1 MKIVSL
7 IPSATEIISAL
18 NLRNNLVGISHECD
32 YPKEILKLP
41 KLTNSRIKTEKSSAK
56 IDYDIKEILEKSLS
70 VYEVKSDLLKKL
82 DPDVIITQSQCSVCA
97 VSLKD
102 VEECL
107 GNFIKKKPLLIDL
120 KPNTFDEVLED
131 INLVGR
137 KLDKKVES
145 HSLVKKIKNEINEIK
160 AKTLNSK
167 IKNVLCIEWIEPIMT
182 AGNWIP
188 QLIEF
193 AGGKSV
199 LAKSGRNSNFIKP
212 EHINFKEVDIVI
224 FMPCGFDIK
233 RSKEEILKAN
243 IDFDNILKNKKKF
256 IVDGNKYFNRP
267 GPDLLESTKILAE
280 IIHPDIFPAKQNIQ
294 RWIKLRN

>member
-18 NLRNNLVGISHECD
+18 NLSDNLVGVSHECD
-32 YPKEILKLP
+32 YPKEVLKLP
-41 KLTNSRIKTEKSSAK
+41 KLTTSKIKTEQSSLI
-56 IDYDIKEILEKSLS
+56 IDHDIKKILEQSLS
-70 VYEVKSDLLKKL
+70 VYEVKSNLLKKL

-107 GNFIKKKPLLIDL
+107 SKFINKKPLLIDL
-120 KPNTFDEVLED
+120 KPNTFEEVLED
-131 INLVGR
+131 INLVGK
-137 KLDKKVES
+137 KLNKKVES
-145 HSLVKKIKNEINEIK
+145 NFLVKNIKNEINKIK
-160 AKTLNSK
+160 VKTSNSK

-188 QLIEF
+188 QLVKF
-193 AGGKSV
+193 AGGKSI
-199 LAKSGRNSNFIKP
+199 LAKSGKNSNFIKH
-212 EHINFKEVDIVI
+212 EHINFKEIDIVI

-233 RSKEEILKAN
+233 RSKKEILKAN
-243 IDFDNILKNKKKF
+243 IDYSSNLKDKKTY

-267 GPDLLESTKILAE
+267 GPDLLESTRILAE
-280 IIHPDIFPAKQNIQ
+280 IIHPEIFPAKQNIE
-294 RWIKLRN
+294 RWVAL

>member
-18 NLRNNLVGISHECD
+18 NLCDNLVGISHECD

-41 KLTNSRIKTEKSSAK
+41 RLTTSRIKTEQSSLK
-56 IDYDIKEILEKSLS
+56 IDNDIKKILEQSLS
-70 VYEVKSDLLKKL
+70 VYEVKSDLLKEL

-107 GNFIKKKPLLIDL
+107 IKFINKEPLLIDL
-120 KPNTFDEVLED
+120 KPNTFEEVLND
-131 INLVGR
+131 INLIGKKLNR
-137 KLDKKVES
+137 KEES
-145 HSLVKKIKNEINEIK
+145 NFLVKNIKNEINKIK
-160 AKTLNSK
+160 VKTSNTK
-167 IKNVLCIEWIEPIMT
+167 IKNVLCIEWIEPIMI

-188 QLIEF
+188 ELVKF

-199 LAKSGRNSNFIKP
+199 LAKSGKNSNFIKA

-233 RSKEEILKAN
+233 RSKKEILKAN
-243 IDFDNILKNKKKF
+243 IDYSSNLKDKKAY

-267 GPDLLESTKILAE
+267 GPDLLESTRILAE
-280 IIHPDIFPAKQNIQ
+280 IIHPDIFPAKQNIE
-294 RWIKLRN
+294 RWVSL

>member
-1 MKIVSL
+1 MKIISL

-18 NLRNNLVGISHECD
+18 NLSDNLVGVSHECD
-32 YPKEILKLP
+32 YPKEVLKLP
-41 KLTNSRIKTEKSSAK
+41 KLTTSRIKTEQSSLK
-56 IDYDIKEILEKSLS
+56 IDNDIKKILEQSLS
-70 VYEVKSDLLKKL
+70 VYEVKSDLLNEL

-102 VEECL
+102 VEKCL
-107 GNFIKKKPLLIDL
+107 SKFMNKKPLLIDL
-120 KPNTFDEVLED
+120 KPNTFEEVLKD
-131 INLVGR
+131 INLVGK
-137 KLDKKVES
+137 KLNKKVES
-145 HSLVKKIKNEINEIK
+145 NFLVKNIKNEINKIK
-160 AKTLNSK
+160 EKTAKSK

-188 QLIEF
+188 QLVKF

-199 LAKSGRNSNFIKP
+199 LAKSGKNSSFIKL

-243 IDFDNILKNKKKF
+243 IDYSSNLKEKKTYV
-256 IVDGNKYFNRP
+256 VDGNKYFNRP
-267 GPDLLESTKILAE
+267 GPDLLESTRILAE
-280 IIHPDIFPAKQNIQ
+280 IIHPDIFPAKQSIK
-294 RWIKLRN
+294 RWVSL

>member
-7 IPSATEIISAL
+7 IPSATEIIFAL
-18 NLRNNLVGISHECD
+18 DLCDNLVGISHECD

-41 KLTNSRIKTEKSSAK
+41 KLTTSRIKTEQSSLK
-56 IDYDIKEILEKSLS
+56 IDYDIKKILEKSLS

-107 GNFIKKKPLLIDL
+107 RKFINRKPLLIDL
-120 KPNTFDEVLED
+120 KPNTFDEVLKD
-131 INLVGR
+131 INRVGE
-137 KLDKKVES
+137 KLNKKSES
-145 HSLVKKIKNEINEIK
+145 QILIKNIKNEISKIK
-160 AKTLNSK
+160 EKTSHSN

-182 AGNWIP
+182 AGNWVP
-188 QLIEF
+188 QLVEF

-199 LAKSGRNSNFIKP
+199 LAKSGKNSNFIKP

-233 RSKEEILKAN
+233 RSKEEISKAN
-243 IDFDNILKNKKKF
+243 VDYLSNLKDKKTF

-267 GPDLLESTKILAE
+267 GPDLLESTRILSE
-280 IIHPDIFPAKQNIQ
+280 IIHPDIFPAKQNIK
-294 RWIKLRN
+294 RWISL

>member
-18 NLRNNLVGISHECD
+18 NLSDNLVGVSHECD
-32 YPKEILKLP
+32 YPKEVLKLP
-41 KLTNSRIKTEKSSAK
+41 KLTTSKIKTEQSSLI
-56 IDYDIKEILEKSLS
+56 IDHDIKKILEQSLS
-70 VYEVKSDLLKKL
+70 VYEVKSNLLKKL

-107 GNFIKKKPLLIDL
+107 SKFINKKPLLIDL
-120 KPNTFDEVLED
+120 KPNTFEEVLED
-131 INLVGR
+131 INLVGK
-137 KLDKKVES
+137 KLNKKVES
-145 HSLVKKIKNEINEIK
+145 NFLVKNIKNEINKIK
-160 AKTLNSK
+160 VKTSNSK

-188 QLIEF
+188 QLVKF
-193 AGGKSV
+193 AGGKSI
-199 LAKSGRNSNFIKP
+199 LAKSGKNSNFIKL
-212 EHINFKEVDIVI
+212 EHINFKEIDIVI

-233 RSKEEILKAN
+233 RSKKEILKAN
-243 IDFDNILKNKKKF
+243 IDYSSNLKDKKTY

-267 GPDLLESTKILAE
+267 GPDLLESTRILAE
-280 IIHPDIFPAKQNIQ
+280 IIHPDIFPAKQNIE
-294 RWIKLRN
+294 RWVAL

>member
-18 NLRNNLVGISHECD
+18 NLCKNLVGVSHECD

-41 KLTNSRIKTEKSSAK
+41 KLTTSRIKTEQTSLK
-56 IDYDIKEILEKSLS
+56 IDYEIKEILEQSLS

-97 VSLKD
+97 VSLKE

-107 GNFIKKKPLLIDL
+107 SKFINRKPLLIDL
-120 KPNTFDEVLED
+120 KPNTFDEVLKD
-131 INLVGR
+131 IKLVGE
-137 KLDKKVES
+137 KLNKKVES
-145 HSLVKKIKNEINEIK
+145 YFLVKNIKNEINKIK
-160 AKTLNSK
+160 TKTSNSK
-167 IKNVLCIEWIEPIMT
+167 VKNVLCIEWIEPIMT

-188 QLIEF
+188 QLVKF
-193 AGGKSV
+193 AGGNSV
-199 LAKSGRNSNFIKP
+199 LAKSGKNSNFIKL
-212 EHINFKEVDIVI
+212 EHINFEEVDIVI

-233 RSKEEILKAN
+233 RAKAEILKAN
-243 IDFDNILKNKKKF
+243 IDYFTNLKDKKTF

-267 GPDLLESTKILAE
+267 GPDLLESTRILAE
-280 IIHPDIFPAKQNIQ
+280 IIHPDIFPAKQNIK
-294 RWIKLRN
+294 RWVSL

>member
-7 IPSATEIISAL
+7 IPSATEIIFAL
-18 NLRNNLVGISHECD
+18 DLCENLVGISHECD

-41 KLTNSRIKTEKSSAK
+41 KLTTSRIKTEQSSLK
-56 IDYDIKEILEKSLS
+56 IDYDIKKILEKSLS
-70 VYEVKSDLLKKL
+70 VYEVKSDLLRKL

-107 GNFIKKKPLLIDL
+107 GKFINRKPLLIDL
-120 KPNTFDEVLED
+120 KPNTFNEVLKD
-131 INLVGR
+131 INRVGE
-137 KLDKKVES
+137 KLNKKLES
-145 HSLVKKIKNEINEIK
+145 RILVKKIKNEINKIK
-160 AKTLNSK
+160 AKTSYSS

-182 AGNWIP
+182 AGNWVP
-188 QLIEF
+188 QLVEF

-199 LAKSGRNSNFIKP
+199 LAKSGKNSNFIKP
-212 EHINFKEVDIVI
+212 EHINFQEVDIVI

-233 RSKEEILKAN
+233 RSKEEIPKAN
-243 IDFDNILKNKKKF
+243 VDFLSNLKDKKKF

-267 GPDLLESTKILAE
+267 GPDLLESTRILAE
-280 IIHPDIFPAKQNIQ
+280 IIHPDIFPAKQNIK
-294 RWIKLRN
+294 RWISL

>member
-7 IPSATEIISAL
+7 IPSATEIIFAL
-18 NLRNNLVGISHECD
+18 GLCDNLVGISHECD

-41 KLTNSRIKTEKSSAK
+41 KLTTSRIKTEQSSLK
-56 IDYDIKEILEKSLS
+56 IDYDIKKILEKSLS
-70 VYEVKSDLLKKL
+70 VYEVKSDLLRKL

-107 GNFIKKKPLLIDL
+107 RKFTNRKPLLIDL
-120 KPNTFDEVLED
+120 KPNTFNEVLKD
-131 INLVGR
+131 INRVGE
-137 KLDKKVES
+137 KLNKKSES
-145 HSLVKKIKNEINEIK
+145 QILVKNIKNEISKIK
-160 AKTLNSK
+160 EKTSHSN

-182 AGNWIP
+182 AGNWVP
-188 QLIEF
+188 QLVEF

-199 LAKSGRNSNFIKP
+199 LAKSGKNSNFIKP

-233 RSKEEILKAN
+233 RSKEEISKAN
-243 IDFDNILKNKKKF
+243 VDYLSNLKDKKTF

-267 GPDLLESTKILAE
+267 GPDLLESTRILAE
-280 IIHPDIFPAKQNIQ
+280 IIHPDIFPAKQHIG
-294 RWIKLRN
+294 RWVSL

>member
-18 NLRNNLVGISHECD
+18 NLSDNLVGVSHECD
-32 YPKEILKLP
+32 YPMEVLKLP
-41 KLTNSRIKTEKSSAK
+41 KLTTSKIKTEQSSLI
-56 IDYDIKEILEKSLS
+56 IDYNIKKILEQSLS
-70 VYEVKSDLLKKL
+70 VYEVKSDLLKEL

-102 VEECL
+102 VEKCL
-107 GNFIKKKPLLIDL
+107 SKFINKKPLLIDL
-120 KPNTFDEVLED
+120 KPNTFEEVLKD
-131 INLVGR
+131 INLVGN
-137 KLDKKVES
+137 KLNKKVES
-145 HSLVKKIKNEINEIK
+145 DFLVKNIKNEINKIK
-160 AKTLNSK
+160 VKTSNSK

-188 QLIEF
+188 ELVKF

-199 LAKSGRNSNFIKP
+199 LAKSGKNSNFIKP
-212 EHINFKEVDIVI
+212 EYINFKEVDIVI

-243 IDFDNILKNKKKF
+243 IDYSSNLKDKQTYL
-256 IVDGNKYFNRP
+256 VDGNKYFNRP
-267 GPDLLESTKILAE
+267 GPDLLESTRILAE
-280 IIHPDIFPAKQNIQ
+280 IIHPDIFPAKQSIE
-294 RWIKLRN
+294 RWISL

>member
-18 NLRNNLVGISHECD
+18 NLSDNLVGVSHECD
-32 YPKEILKLP
+32 YPKEVLKLP
-41 KLTNSRIKTEKSSAK
+41 KLTTSKIKTEQSSLI
-56 IDYDIKEILEKSLS
+56 IDHDIKKILEQSLS
-70 VYEVKSDLLKKL
+70 VYEVKSNLLKKL

-107 GNFIKKKPLLIDL
+107 SKFINKKPLLIDL
-120 KPNTFDEVLED
+120 KPNTFEEVLED
-131 INLVGR
+131 INLVGK
-137 KLDKKVES
+137 KLNKKVES
-145 HSLVKKIKNEINEIK
+145 NFLVKNIKNEINKIK
-160 AKTLNSK
+160 VKTSNSK

-188 QLIEF
+188 QLVKF

-199 LAKSGRNSNFIKP
+199 LAKSGKNSNFIKL
-212 EHINFKEVDIVI
+212 EHINFREVDIVI

-233 RSKEEILKAN
+233 RSKEEILKSN
-243 IDFDNILKNKKKF
+243 IDYSSNLKDKKTYL
-256 IVDGNKYFNRP
+256 VDGNKYFNRP
-267 GPDLLESTKILAE
+267 GPDILESTRILAE
-280 IIHPDIFPAKQNIQ
+280 IIHPDIFPAKQNIE
-294 RWIKLRN
+294 RWISL

>member
-18 NLRNNLVGISHECD
+18 NLSDNLVGVSHECD
-32 YPKEILKLP
+32 YPKEVLKLP
-41 KLTNSRIKTEKSSAK
+41 KLTTSKIRTEQSSLIIDHNIKK
-56 IDYDIKEILEKSLS
+56 ILEQSLS
-70 VYEVKSDLLKKL
+70 VYEVKSDLLKEL

-102 VEECL
+102 VEKCL
-107 GNFIKKKPLLIDL
+107 SKFINKEPLLIDL
-120 KPNTFDEVLED
+120 KPNTFEEVLKD
-131 INLVGR
+131 INLVGK
-137 KLDKKVES
+137 KLNKKIES
-145 HSLVKKIKNEINEIK
+145 NFLVKNIKNEINKIK
-160 AKTLNSK
+160 VKTSNSK
-167 IKNVLCIEWIEPIMT
+167 IKNILCIEWIEPLMT

-188 QLIEF
+188 QLVNF

-199 LAKSGRNSNFIKP
+199 LAKPGKNSNFIKL
-212 EHINFKEVDIVI
+212 EHINFREVDIVI

-243 IDFDNILKNKKKF
+243 IDYSSSLKDKKTF

-267 GPDLLESTKILAE
+267 GPDILESTRILAE
-280 IIHPDIFPAKQNIQ
+280 IIHPEIFPAKQNIE
-294 RWIKLRN
+294 RWVSL

>member
-18 NLRNNLVGISHECD
+18 NLSDNLVGVSHECD
-32 YPKEILKLP
+32 YPMEVLKLP
-41 KLTNSRIKTEKSSAK
+41 KLTTSKIKTEQPSLI
-56 IDYDIKEILEKSLS
+56 IDHNIKKILEQSLS
-70 VYEVKSDLLKKL
+70 VYEVKSDLLKEL

-102 VEECL
+102 VEKCL
-107 GNFIKKKPLLIDL
+107 SKFMNKKPLLIDL
-120 KPNTFDEVLED
+120 KPNTFEEVLKD
-131 INLVGR
+131 INLVGK
-137 KLDKKVES
+137 KLNKKVES
-145 HSLVKKIKNEINEIK
+145 NFLVKNIKNEINKIK
-160 AKTLNSK
+160 EKTAKSK

-188 QLIEF
+188 QLVKF

-199 LAKSGRNSNFIKP
+199 LAKSGKNSSFIKL

-243 IDFDNILKNKKKF
+243 IDYSSNLKDKKTYV
-256 IVDGNKYFNRP
+256 VDGNKYFNRP
-267 GPDLLESTKILAE
+267 GPDLLESTRILAE
-280 IIHPDIFPAKQNIQ
+280 IIHPDIFPAKQNIE
-294 RWIKLRN
+294 RWISL

>member
-7 IPSATEIISAL
+7 IPSATEIIFAL
-18 NLRNNLVGISHECD
+18 ELCENLVGISHECD

-41 KLTNSRIKTEKSSAK
+41 KLTTSRIKTEQSSLK
-56 IDYDIKEILEKSLS
+56 IDYDIKKILEKSLS
-70 VYEVKSDLLKKL
+70 VYEVKSDLLRKL

-107 GNFIKKKPLLIDL
+107 GKFINRKPLLIDL
-120 KPNTFDEVLED
+120 KPNTFNEVLKD
-131 INLVGR
+131 INRVGV
-137 KLDKKVES
+137 KLNKKLES
-145 HSLVKKIKNEINEIK
+145 HILVKKIKNEINKIK
-160 AKTLNSK
+160 AKTSYSS

-182 AGNWIP
+182 AGNWVP
-188 QLIEF
+188 QLVEF

-199 LAKSGRNSNFIKP
+199 LAKSGKNSNFIKP
-212 EHINFKEVDIVI
+212 EHINFQEVDIVI

-233 RSKEEILKAN
+233 RSKEEIPKAN
-243 IDFDNILKNKKKF
+243 VDFLSNLKDKKKF

-267 GPDLLESTKILAE
+267 GPDLLESTRILAE
-280 IIHPDIFPAKQNIQ
+280 IIHPDIFPAKQNIK
-294 RWIKLRN
+294 RWISL

>member
-18 NLRNNLVGISHECD
+18 NLSDNLVGVSHECD
-32 YPKEILKLP
+32 YPKEVLKLP
-41 KLTNSRIKTEKSSAK
+41 KLTTSKIKTEQSSLI
-56 IDYDIKEILEKSLS
+56 IDHDIKKILEQSLS
-70 VYEVKSDLLKKL
+70 VYEVKSNLLKKL

-107 GNFIKKKPLLIDL
+107 SKFINKKPLLIDL
-120 KPNTFDEVLED
+120 KPNTFEEVLED
-131 INLVGR
+131 INLVGK
-137 KLDKKVES
+137 KLNKKVES
-145 HSLVKKIKNEINEIK
+145 NFLVKNIKNEINKIK
-160 AKTLNSK
+160 VKTSNSK

-188 QLIEF
+188 QLVKF

-199 LAKSGRNSNFIKP
+199 LAKSGKNSYFIKP

-233 RSKEEILKAN
+233 RSKEEILKSN
-243 IDFDNILKNKKKF
+243 IDYSSNLKDKKTYV
-256 IVDGNKYFNRP
+256 VDGNKYFNRP
-267 GPDLLESTKILAE
+267 GPDLLESTRILAE
-280 IIHPDIFPAKQNIQ
+280 IIHPDIFPAKQDIE
-294 RWIKLRN
+294 RWVSL